1 MADGYRFRVLE
12 QDAQT
17 RARNRTGAAGRRRPC
32 HLRLRGAKTPGGV
45 HPPLASRRVMRA
57 RHLVLERLRAPRWL
71 ALPLLRSRTPPYVRQ
86 VFDRRPRCQGRVT
99 ITVPRVSYR
108 GSFPFGQS
116 ARGRFYGPDLL
127 VIFLLVRT
135 ERTLVLVTDTNR
147 NIRVRVLK
155 KKGGHTTT
163 SRRPTYPRRGHDQ
176 TTSPTRKEN
185 QEPVP
190 PFRFTRTLPGVRDMR
205 ANPRLAPTPKLLRV
219 RGAAF

>member
-1 MADGYRFRVLE
+1 LADGYRFRV
-12 QDAQT
+12 AQT
-17 RARNRTGAAGRRRPC
+17 RARTVPGLLGGAGRATCDCEGQKPPAAYTPLSPRVASCVRAIWCWRGFEPPAGWLCLSSGPARP
-32 HLRLRGAKTPGGV
+32 R
-45 HPPLASRRVMRA
+45 
-57 RHLVLERLRAPRWL
+57 
-71 ALPLLRSRTPPYVRQ
+71 PPYVRQ

-155 KKGGHTTT
+155 KKVV
-163 SRRPTYPRRGHDQ
+163 
-176 TTSPTRKEN
+176 TR
-185 QEPVP
+185 
-190 PFRFTRTLPGVRDMR
+190 
-205 ANPRLAPTPKLLRV
+205 LRV
-219 RGAAF
+219 EDLPTHDEATTRPRVQPERKIRNLFRRSGSHALCRVSGT

>member
-1 MADGYRFRVLE
+1 MRRPA
-12 QDAQT
+12 
-17 RARNRTGAAGRRRPC
+17 RATVPGLLGGAGRATCDCEGQKPPAAYTPLSPRVASCVRAIWCWRGFEPPAGWLCLSSGPARP
-32 HLRLRGAKTPGGV
+32 R
-45 HPPLASRRVMRA
+45 
-57 RHLVLERLRAPRWL
+57 
-71 ALPLLRSRTPPYVRQ
+71 PPYVRQ